1 MNYLKYSKY
10 TFIML
15 LIVHLSAM
23 VIEPLVQYSFSW
35 SEILATWDKWQTY
48 NSAMIALASAL
59 IAIYFT
65 AKQSEE
71 IRLRKLK
78 AANTVLPEILSH
90 LCEYLKAT
98 ISIYKKVRPHFENI
112 GTVPNHKDIA
122 DKTKDLTV
130 PTYDHSLI
138 ILIKE
143 CVEHSSEKESAVL
156 RKLLRELQKHSVRL
170 KKKIN
175 EIQDPESTYSTT
187 KHTIDDG
194 IVHTIQ
200 VYSLISNI
208 FPWAREDELTC
219 TSEISPEALE
229 NSAGNLE
236 IIDFEFNEVFKR
248 LGLRNG

>member
-1 MNYLKYSKY
+1 MNYLKYFKY
-10 TFIML
+10 TFITL
-15 LIVHLSAM
+15 LIVHLGAM
-23 VIEPLVQYSFSW
+23 VFEPLVQYSFSW
-35 SEILATWDKWQTY
+35 SKILATWDKWQTY
-48 NSAMIALASAL
+48 NSAMIALSSAL
-59 IAIYFT
+59 VATYFA

-90 LCEYLKAT
+90 LCNYLEDT

-112 GTVPNHKDIA
+112 GTVPNHKNIA
-122 DKTKDLTV
+122 DKTKDLTI

-143 CVEHSSEKESAVL
+143 CVEHSSEKESAGL
-156 RKLLRELQKHSVRL
+156 RKLLRELQKHSARL

-175 EIQDPESTYSTT
+175 EIQDPESTHITT

-208 FPWAREDELTC
+208 FPWAREDKPTC

-229 NSAGNLE
+229 SSVGILE
-236 IIDFEFNEVFKR
+236 ISNVEFSEVFR
-248 LGLRNG
+248 TLGLRNS